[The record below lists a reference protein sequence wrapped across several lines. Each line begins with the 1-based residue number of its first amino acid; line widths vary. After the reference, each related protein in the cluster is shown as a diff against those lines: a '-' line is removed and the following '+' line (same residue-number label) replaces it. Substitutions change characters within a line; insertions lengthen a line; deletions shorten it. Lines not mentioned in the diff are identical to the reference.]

1 MLAKKMAWLILIPL
15 LTAACDQSHEN
26 LAGDA
31 LYVPDGYQSE
41 ISALGLRVIAAKPY
55 YRSPFIAIVEDSEGQ
70 QSAMIFRDQ
79 EKPELI
85 ALPKTYEEIVEEL
98 GHNEKPLTQ
107 ISKENIH
114 LLEINGKLYWN
125 YESSERGS
133 VYLNLEGIE
142 QSPFS

>member
-1 MLAKKMAWLILIPL
+1 MRGKKRAWILLILL
-15 LTAACDQSHEN
+15 LTAACDQSHE
-26 LAGDA
+26 AVTGDT

-41 ISALGLRVIAAKPY
+41 VSALGLRVIAAKPY
-55 YRSPFIAIVEDSEGQ
+55 YRSPFIAIVEDSEGK

-85 ALPKTYEEIVEEL
+85 ALPKTYEEIVEQL
-98 GHNEKPLTQ
+98 GQNEKPLTQ
-107 ISKENIH
+107 ISKENIF